1 MNQEI
6 KDYATD
12 LDNEEE
18 FSILKEQKL
27 LGKLYECQ
35 EEIEKVLN
43 KKNDNECAFLIKI
56 LIKLVENNLQNK
68 NTFI

>member
-35 EEIEKVLN
+35 EEIGKVLN

>member
-68 NTFI
+68 NTCI